1 MERMRESVFSEM
13 DKNHDGFIDYNE
25 FIHQTNTAEYK
36 EDHGWKS
43 LDEQRPFTD
52 EELAEYVRQHHP
64 ELPPGAYELHQVQSG
79 QPVPPGYQHP
89 VPPGGYQQVPPGAY
103 QQVPPGGYQ
112 QVPPGGYQQVPPGGY
127 QHIPPQAYQQVPPGG
142 YQQVPPGGHQQVP
155 QGGHQQVPPAGYQQ
169 MHPVS
174 QGGYQG
180 NPGQQQQD
188 GAQQQ
193 VNYFTDHLLPSH

>member
-103 QQVPPGGYQ
+103 QVPPGGYQ